1 MNWEEQ
7 HGHVLW
13 HLERLLRVKKYI
25 TFRKKNYRNHEID
38 ENARETLPRWFPLDS
53 VYRARGTYRR
63 KKITCSA
70 FEISLPPKDA
80 IGNGTKLVQNADIIF
95 LEV

>member
-1 MNWEEQ
+1 MKTRER
-7 HGHVLW
+7 HFLVDF
-13 HLERLLRVKKYI
+13 HL
-25 TFRKKNYRNHEID
+25 TAFTAHEAHID
-38 ENARETLPRWFPLDS
+38 E
-53 VYRARGTYRR
+53 

-95 LEV
+95 LGV